1 MEEELGTYDYLGPTA
16 DRVEDGSVGHL
27 TMDYLLDTNACV
39 CGDPDRAIEMFRA
52 YEATGCD
59 VVFCLFNPY
68 DVAHD
73 DVMQTIELMGEHVIP
88 AFKIA
93 PAIWPL
99 SGSVVTL
106 RGRRCGGRPRT
117 AR

>member
-88 AFKIA
+88 AFK
-93 PAIWPL
+93 
-99 SGSVVTL
+99 
-106 RGRRCGGRPRT
+106 
-117 AR
+117 